1 MRKRPT
7 TLPDDIT
14 TLATSLNT
22 TLFPPVDR
30 LKAILKLALP
40 IMGGMLSQ
48 SLINLVDSAMV
59 GALGSTSLAAAGIGG
74 YAAFVIT
81 ALILGLSSG
90 VQATTA
96 FHFGAGCKKSQVDTL
111 HAGLILAFLLCLPII
126 ALSYPFIEY
135 VLSLLNGDG
144 AVVELAISYLEW
156 RIIAL
161 LGVGINLAFRGY
173 WNGMHHSGVYLK
185 IILLIHLSNILIS
198 YCLIYGELGLPAMGV
213 EGAGLGTC
221 ISIFLGSLA
230 WLIYTLRKIRRQGF
244 LQRLPSLP
252 ISWRLLTLS
261 LPNSLQQTLFAMG
274 YLSLFWIIGLI
285 GPLSLAIGHV
295 LVNLSLLMILPA
307 VGLGMAATSM
317 VGKALGQQKDQEA
330 QQWGLDVV
338 KVAVALLC
346 LIAIP
351 LVIFPKE
358 ILSLFIIENSGIE
371 YGAPLLQL
379 TALMVIIDAAAI
391 VLTQALL
398 GAGASRL
405 VMMVSVTL
413 QWAFFLPLAFVF
425 GPYLGFGLVGIW
437 SVQLIY
443 RALNASTFIWLW
455 RVKAW
460 TLTS

>member
-1 MRKRPT
+1 MPT
-7 TLPDDIT
+7 QLP
-14 TLATSLNT
+14 SL
-22 TLFPPVDR
+22 LPPMDR

-59 GALGSTSLAAAGIGG
+59 GALGSTSLAATGIGA

-96 FHFGAGCKKSQVDTL
+96 FHYGADCKKSQIDTL
-111 HAGLILAFLLCLPII
+111 NSGLILAFLLCLPII
-126 ALSYPFIEY
+126 ALAYPATEFM
-135 VLSLLNGDG
+135 LSMLNDNG
-144 AVVELAISYLEW
+144 AVIELATPYLEW
-156 RIIAL
+156 RILAL

-173 WNGMHHSGVYLK
+173 WNGVYHSGIYLK
-185 IILLIHLSNILIS
+185 IILLIHLSNIAIS
-198 YCLIYGELGLPAMGV
+198 YCLIYGVSGIPAMGV

-221 ISIFLGSLA
+221 ISIFLGSFV
-230 WLIYTLRKIRRQGF
+230 WLVYSLIKIRQQGF
-244 LQRLPSLP
+244 LSRLPNIN
-252 ISWRLLTLS
+252 ISKQLLTLS

-274 YLSLFWIIGLI
+274 YLTLFWIIGQI

-317 VGKALGQQKDQEA
+317 VGKALGESSEREA
-330 QQWGLDVV
+330 QRWGLDVV
-338 KVAVALLC
+338 KVAMMLLS

-351 LVIFPKE
+351 LLVFPKE

-371 YGAPLLQL
+371 YGASLLRL
-379 TALMVIIDAAAI
+379 TAIMVIIDASAI

-405 VMMVSVTL
+405 VMTVSVTL
-413 QWAFFLPLAFVF
+413 QWGFFLPLAFIF
-425 GPYLGFGLVGIW
+425 GPYLGLGLLGIW
-437 SVQLIY
+437 LVQLVY
-443 RALNASTFIWLW
+443 RVLNACAFIWLW

-460 TLTS
+460 NLTS